1 MRPREKGQYFPA
13 ADPTKVIIL
22 RHDPFVMSPYR
33 KPIAILLLA
42 ASSLSGSIPG
52 YAMNPEEFAAT
63 RTAAEHGSA
72 SAQVLVAIAYLN
84 GDAGL
89 ARDSR
94 LAARWFEQAALKG
107 NGYAEGRLA
116 DLYEA
121 GDGVAQNLKVAADW
135 RERAAS
141 RGNVEAQFKL
151 GRMYLEGAGVVQD
164 RMRAIVW
171 LQRAADDGSG
181 DAAYL
186 LAKMYRE
193 GLGGPQDKALADH
206 WTYKSSFQGDG
217 GRADLI
223 RLIRNFGHTDDRT
236 VSGAALRR
244 LAEDGDAE
252 AQYKLGMRCYLGRD
266 GENRDPAQAANWL
279 KRAAA
284 QGQPA
289 AMRTLAQIL
298 AAGET
303 GVPADPAAA
312 KDWMARADKAAVR

>member
-1 MRPREKGQYFPA
+1 
-13 ADPTKVIIL
+13 
-22 RHDPFVMSPYR
+22 MSPYR
-33 KPIAILLLA
+33 KPIAVLLLA
-42 ASSLSGSIPG
+42 TSSLCASVPG
-52 YAMNPEEFAAT
+52 HAMNPEEFAAT
-63 RTAAEHGSA
+63 RVAAEHGSA
-72 SAQVLVAIAYLN
+72 SAQVLVAIAYLR

-94 LAARWFEQAALKG
+94 LAAQWFEQAALKG

-121 GDGVAQNLKVAADW
+121 GDGVVQNLKVAADW

-151 GRMYLEGAGVVQD
+151 GRMYLEGAGVARD
-164 RMRAIVW
+164 RTRAISW

-181 DAAYL
+181 DAAYF

-206 WTYKSSFQGDG
+206 WAYKSSVQGG
-217 GRADLI
+217 NGRADLI

-244 LAEDGDAE
+244 LAEDGDAA
-252 AQYKLGMRCYLGRD
+252 AQYKLGMRCFLGRD
-266 GENRDPAQAANWL
+266 GEMRDPAQAMTWL
-279 KRAAA
+279 KRAAE
-284 QGQPA
+284 QGQPE
-289 AMRTLAQIL
+289 AMRALAHLL
-298 AAGET
+298 AAGEN

-312 KDWMARADKAAVR
+312 GYWAARADRAAAH

>member
-1 MRPREKGQYFPA
+1 MN
-13 ADPTKVIIL
+13 
-22 RHDPFVMSPYR
+22 PYR
-33 KPIAILLLA
+33 KQIAILLLV
-42 ASSLSGSIPG
+42 ASSVSGSIPG
-52 YAMNPEEFAAT
+52 YAMNPDEFAAT
-63 RTAAEHGSA
+63 RTAAERGNA

-94 LAARWFEQAALKG
+94 LAAKWFEQAALKD

-135 RERAAS
+135 RERAAL

-151 GRMYLEGAGVVQD
+151 GPMYLEGAGVAQG
-164 RMRAIVW
+164 RTRASGW
-171 LQRAADDGSG
+171 LQRAAGDGSS

-186 LAKMYRE
+186 LAKMYRK
-193 GLGGPQDKALADH
+193 GIGGPQDRALADH
-206 WTYKSSFQGDG
+206 WACRSSFEGDG
-217 GRADLI
+217 GSANLVRV
-223 RLIRNFGHTDDRT
+223 IRNLGHTGDRT

-244 LAEDGDAE
+244 LAEDGDTE

-266 GENRDPAQAANWL
+266 GEARDPPQAVNWL
-279 KRAAA
+279 QRAAA

-289 AMRTLAQIL
+289 AMRSQAQIL

-303 GVPADPAAA
+303 GVAADPAAA
-312 KDWMARADKAAVR
+312 RNWMTRADKAAGY